1 MTFAESSPPDIT
13 EALPFPFTGAGIQ
26 ASQTFP
32 ADGRFDVTF
41 GDLGFLLRASREHP
55 YVRASED
62 TQRQRIDMSEEAGE
76 QSLGSWWIRSQ
87 VSWHMGAGIDW
98 YEPRSDAGTQ
108 YRFHESHNVNVWDEG
123 KLSLLPSTSPVVT
136 GLTAPV
142 SLSTARRSGADG
154 FLVASDTAVSFR
166 GSTGAVVVSATLPS
180 GAATQP
186 AVVGESAYVGRTNGV
201 TKWTFTGA
209 GSQTII
215 RTCVGAA
222 RCWWVKS
229 RLLVALGPALYWVDL
244 AATAGTALPNGTTD
258 ILIATHPD
266 PDWVWT
272 DIAESP
278 DAILMAGY
286 SAATSGVYS
295 TTATEDAGIPEFTGM
310 RQVAALPPGE
320 TVRCM
325 GTYLSSYVVLGTSKG
340 VRVGLVQEGGSV
352 RYGPLTV
359 ETAQPVKDVSFSDRF
374 AYLPVTAA
382 LADGSSGV
390 VRIDL
395 SSPVGDSDFYAWAW
409 DVTTGGATD
418 ATSVCFVGGQG
429 SRPVVAAGSSV
440 FMTGTTPAT
449 SGWVQSGGM
458 RFGTTELK
466 NFRYVQTNGELN
478 NGRVEVTAVGS
489 SGEDRIVAYGATTG
503 LEGEPAINIPQ
514 QRPVTSMA
522 FRLYLFPSSG
532 GVSPV
537 VSGFAVKALPAARK
551 SRLYR
556 FPLSC
561 FDIEQDRNGNEMG
574 YVGSALIRLLE
585 LERAEDSLRPIKV
598 EDRRVGDSF
607 VGVID
612 AVEFSGTASPDRGAA
627 NFGGVATVTVRRL

>member
-1 MTFAESSPPDIT
+1 MVFAESSPPDVT
-13 EALPFPFTGAGIQ
+13 ESLPFPFTAAGLE
-26 ASQTFP
+26 AAQTFP
-32 ADGRFDVTF
+32 ADSRFDVTF
-41 GDLGFLLRASREHP
+41 GELGFLLRASREHP

-87 VSWHMGAGIDW
+87 VSWHMGAGVDW
-98 YEPRSDAGTQ
+98 YEPRSDAATQ
-108 YRFHESHNVNVWDEG
+108 FRFRTSHNVNVWDEG
-123 KLSLLPSTSPVVT
+123 HLTLLPATSAVAS
-136 GLTAPV
+136 GLTSPV
-142 SLSTARRSGADG
+142 SLSTARRAGADG
-154 FLVASDTAVSFR
+154 FLVGSGASVSFR
-166 GSTGAVVVSATLPS
+166 SSAGVSVVSATVPA
-180 GAATQP
+180 GVTQP
-186 AVVGESAYVGRTNGV
+186 AVVGEAAYVGGLNAV
-201 TKWTFTGA
+201 SKWVFTGS
-209 GSQTII
+209 GTLSTL
-215 RTCVGAA
+215 RTCTGTP

-229 RLLVALGPALYWVDL
+229 RLLVALGPAVYWVNL
-244 AATAGTALPNGTTD
+244 GTTSGALPVAAVD
-258 ILIATHPD
+258 VKVAEHPD

-295 TTATEDAGIPEFTGM
+295 VTVTEDSGVPEFTGM

-359 ETAQPVKDVSFSDRF
+359 ETTQPVVDVSFSDRF
-374 AYLPVTAA
+374 AYLPVTGA
-382 LADGSSGV
+382 LADGTSGV
-390 VRIDL
+390 VRVDL
-395 SSPVGDSDFYAWAW
+395 SAAVGDTDFYAWAW
-409 DVTTGGATD
+409 DVTTGGTAT
-418 ATSVCFVGGQG
+418 ATSVCFVGGLG
-429 SRPVVAAGSSV
+429 ARPVVAAGSSV
-440 FMTGTTPAT
+440 FMAGTAPAV
-449 SGWVQSGGM
+449 SGWVESGGM

-466 NFRYVQTNGELN
+466 NFRYVQTNGDLN
-478 NGRVEVTAVGS
+478 NGSVDVTAVNGAA
-489 SGEDRIVAYGATTG
+489 EDRVVSYGAVTG
-503 LEGEPAINIPQ
+503 LDGEPAINIPR

-522 FRLYLFPSSG
+522 FRLYLTPSTG
-532 GVSPV
+532 GVSPDV
-537 VSGFAVKALPAARK
+537 TGFAVKALPAARK

-561 FDIEQDRNGNEMG
+561 FDIESDRNGNEMG

-585 LERAEDSLRPIKV
+585 LERAEDQLRPIKV

-612 AVEFSGTASPDRGAA
+612 SVEFSGTASPDRDAA